1 MQIFPEMEIEIIIMI
16 LSLIIAL
23 ITQII
28 TIQIKSLIVA
38 GIDLSLNS

>member
-1 MQIFPEMEIEIIIMI
+1 MQIFPEMEIKIIIMI